1 MKMIVVTFP
10 ESQNLCEY
18 DGFLD
23 NVELINSDKGIEMF
37 GGDAYL
43 VNEDWYNKVKAGEI
57 SSREYSTDELANGLV
72 INYTYPIPNV
82 DEIDDFDLE

>member
-1 MKMIVVTFP
+1 MIVVTFP

-18 DGFLD
+18 DGFLN

-57 SSREYSTDELANGLV
+57 PTKEYSTDELANGLV

>member
-1 MKMIVVTFP
+1 MKKIVVTFL

-18 DGFLD
+18 DGFLN

-43 VNEDWYNKVKAGEI
+43 VNEDWYNKVKAGKIPTKEF
-57 SSREYSTDELANGLV
+57 STDELANDLV
-72 INYTYPIPNV
+72 INYTYPIPGV
-82 DEIDDFDLE
+82 DEIL